1 MNTKKLVL
9 IAVGIFAVILF
20 VILGVTTPYSVTTEA
35 LTVDELREVDDVF
48 DKRYLL
54 YINLL
59 HTLDR
64 AEQDLGLSGPPAVGK
79 IYITRTRYLLAS
91 GQTILTI
98 PIAAQSAPAEGENWL
113 FEFHVLSMA
122 WTDSGLE
129 QAETTAMIEP
139 LSLRIDADTSI
150 RYAEDDPN
158 GFVPISDVVPQKEM
172 REVSKGNY
180 QVKCFV
186 SRGPANVNPTTA
198 VWSGGFVMRQGLRSQ
213 RFAFSLTCVT
223 NYDVK

>member
-20 VILGVTTPYSVTTEA
+20 VILGVTTPYSVTTEV

-48 DKRYLL
+48 DERYLL
-54 YINLL
+54 YIDLL

-64 AEQDLGLSGPPAVGK
+64 AEQDLSLSGPPAVGK

-91 GQTILTI
+91 GQTLLTI

-158 GFVPISDVVPQKEM
+158 GSAPLSGAVSQKEM
-172 REVSKGNY
+172 REVSKSNY
-180 QVKCFV
+180 QVRCFV

-198 VWSGGFVMRQGLRSQ
+198 VWSGELVMRQGLRSQ
-213 RFAFSLTCVT
+213 RFEFSLNCVT
-223 NYDVK
+223 DYDE